1 MKQDNGLK
9 FEEFTGLIMFPIPRS
24 SWLDKPVG
32 WPFLKILL
40 WRQMADTLQ
49 S

>member
-1 MKQDNGLK
+1 MKQDSGLK
-9 FEEFTGLIMFPIPRS
+9 FEEFTGLIMFPISWS
-24 SWLDKPVG
+24 SWLDKPVE

-40 WRQMADTLQ
+40 WCQMGDTLQ